1 MRPSSVAGVD
11 AFSRTD
17 SVGIPVPAVAVC
29 TAFIIDHVPLT
40 RFGLRTVLESTAGV
54 TVVGEAGTE
63 ADALARLGECR
74 PSLVV
79 AGLPAGGG
87 DDYVNVL
94 RAAKKASPPAA
105 VLVMSEENSP
115 TAVAGAINAGAD
127 SFVHKSLSCG
137 VLAEAIVRTGR
148 GDRVWLLAPE
158 SSAPSLRAT
167 ESASRGMAP
176 RENEI
181 LGLMVNR
188 LSNEEIA
195 QLLNLAPQTVKNYVS
210 RILHKHGV
218 VSRRELFKVLGIHGV
233 PLQPMPRDRERKP
246 A

>member
-1 MRPSSVAGVD
+1 MRPNSVTGVD

-17 SVGIPVPAVAVC
+17 SDGTPVPAVAVR
-29 TAFIIDHVPLT
+29 TAFIIDRVPLT
-40 RFGLRTVLESTAGV
+40 RFGLRAVLEATAGV
-54 TVVGEAGTE
+54 TVVGEAATGT
-63 ADALARLGECR
+63 DALAKLGECR
-74 PSLVV
+74 PGLVV
-79 AGLPAGGG
+79 AGLPAGGD

-94 RAAKKASPPAA
+94 RAVKKTSPPTA
-105 VLVMSEENSP
+105 VIVMSEENSP
-115 TAVAGAINAGAD
+115 TAVAAAINAGAD

-137 VLAEAIVRTGR
+137 VLVEAIVRTGL

-158 SSAPSLRAT
+158 SSSPSLRAT
-167 ESASRGMAP
+167 ESVSRGMTR

-233 PLQPMPRDRERKP
+233 PLQPMPHDRDRKP